1 MVGGPRSK
9 LATINLQPCPTIL
22 VGQSENFGNPINFDR
37 ALELAVQ
44 YKTHVDTVLWYR
56 QRFLSNFRRKET
68 NEAFLSY
75 ASQVELNE
83 DAIKAKIKSEK
94 EKEASRPGA
103 KRYVGL

>member
-1 MVGGPRSK
+1 MNIR
-9 LATINLQPCPTIL
+9 L
-22 VGQSENFGNPINFDR
+22 FNFDR